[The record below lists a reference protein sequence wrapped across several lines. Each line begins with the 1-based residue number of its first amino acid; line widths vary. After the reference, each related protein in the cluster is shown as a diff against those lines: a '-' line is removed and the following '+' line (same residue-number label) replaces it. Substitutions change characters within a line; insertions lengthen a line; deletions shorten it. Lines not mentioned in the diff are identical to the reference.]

1 MNAPFYIQN
10 STHMG
15 AKYAEQSEFTK
26 TNRESLESEG
36 ININIAATYSAL
48 FNLGITTDTVIDTE
62 TLKKWVIF
70 LKWQPCHFP
79 VMVFGLILP
88 VYLGFY

>member
-1 MNAPFYIQN
+1 MTSLMNTPFCIQN

-26 TNRESLESEG
+26 TSRESLESEG

-62 TLKKWVIF
+62 TLKKWVRSF
-70 LKWQPCHFP
+70 
-79 VMVFGLILP
+79 
-88 VYLGFY
+88 FYTF